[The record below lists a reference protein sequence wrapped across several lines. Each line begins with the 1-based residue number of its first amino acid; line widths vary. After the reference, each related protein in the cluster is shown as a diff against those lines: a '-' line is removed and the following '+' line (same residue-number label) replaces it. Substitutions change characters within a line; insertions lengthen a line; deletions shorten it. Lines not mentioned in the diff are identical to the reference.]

1 MSATANQTRYFRGLF
16 AEAGIPLSST
26 RLKRFK
32 ALTSTEA
39 RTAISSAQEEVALYG
54 IAAYRAPH
62 GMATAAQLSYFMNLS
77 RRLGTPVTDESI
89 EAHKLL
95 STEAMQKVNNDIM
108 RCLQDRNDAHGV
120 PLPAWRLERGLYDS
134 DTLREGQRAAAAR
147 QAARRAEIEAQIL
160 HRQQQRPIKR
170 KSIAYPGEAGHL

>member
-1 MSATANQTRYFRGLF
+1 MSATANQTKYFRGIF
-16 AEAGIPLSST
+16 AQAGIPLSST

-39 RTAISSAQEEVALYG
+39 RAAISSALEEVALYG

-62 GMATAAQLSYFMNLS
+62 GMATAKQLAFFMNMS
-77 RRLGTPVTDESI
+77 ARLGTPATEENI

-95 STEAMQKVNNDIM
+95 TTEAMQQVNNDTM
-108 RCLQDRNDAHGV
+108 RTLQDRNDAHGV
-120 PLPAWRLERGLYDS
+120 PLPAWRLKRGLYDS
-134 DTLREGQRAAAAR
+134 DTIREGQRAAAAR

-160 HRQQQRPIKR
+160 HRQQQRQIKP
-170 KSIAYPGEAGHL
+170 KSVAYPGESGHP